1 MICSPTRSPSSSVP
15 ALAPQVPAPWVTVTI
30 PIWKCIFLKYRRA
43 VIEGRRQVRGEWDQL
58 DREVTHY
65 KGVGREEVRATH

>member
-1 MICSPTRSPSSSVP
+1 
-15 ALAPQVPAPWVTVTI
+15 VTVTI